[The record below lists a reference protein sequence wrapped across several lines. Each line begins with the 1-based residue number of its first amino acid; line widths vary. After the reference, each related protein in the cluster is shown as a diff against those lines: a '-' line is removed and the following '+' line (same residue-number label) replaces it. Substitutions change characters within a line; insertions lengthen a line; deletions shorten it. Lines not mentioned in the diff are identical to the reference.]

1 MKRLILTALLIV
13 TANTVAPTSLSIKHN
28 KKLPTPYELI
38 TKGTILH
45 TYTED
50 DGDPVYYIARD
61 KTYDLYTCGDM
72 VIATNCLLYNM
83 IFCKSLFIRIHY
95 FNFNKTHLPL
105 RGVYYIVTDPYIS
118 AICISCFYF

>member
-1 MKRLILTALLIV
+1 MKHILITILLILGATAVSAETKEQKLQRLLDESD
-13 TANTVAPTSLSIKHN
+13 NN
-28 KKLPTPYELI
+28 KRLPTPYELI

-50 DGDPVYYIARD
+50 DGDPVYYIAWD

-105 RGVYYIVTDPYIS
+105 
-118 AICISCFYF
+118 